1 MENQTHKSRADRA
14 TARRQMVER
23 YQHSGKHQREFCEDE
38 GISLSTLQWWMRKT
52 SGGAEPASMA
62 LREVEW
68 PAGSTVTPVSAWSLE
83 LVSPRGWTLRHR
95 EALGGAELARL
106 LKSLKC

>member
-14 TARRQMVER
+14 MARRQMVER
-23 YQHSGKHQREFCEDE
+23 YQRSGKSQREFCEGE
-38 GISLSTLQWWMRKT
+38 GVSLSTLQWWIRRT
-52 SGGAEPASMA
+52 SGGAEPASME

-68 PAGSTVTPVSAWSLE
+68 PAGSTLTPVSAWGLE

-95 EALGGAELARL
+95 EAPGAAELARL

>member
-1 MENQTHKSRADRA
+1 MENQTDKSRAGRA
-14 TARRQMVER
+14 IARRQMVER
-23 YQHSGKHQREFCEDE
+23 YERSGKSQREFCEGE
-38 GISLSTLQWWMRKT
+38 GVSLSTLQLWMRK
-52 SGGAEPASMA
+52 SKVGAEPAAMA

-68 PAGSTVTPVSAWSLE
+68 PAAPTATPAPGWGLE

-95 EALGGAELARL
+95 EALDGAELARL

>member
-1 MENQTHKSRADRA
+1 
-14 TARRQMVER
+14 MVER
-23 YQHSGKHQREFCEDE
+23 YERSGKSQREFCEDE
-38 GISLSTLQWWMRKT
+38 GVGLSTLQLWMRK
-52 SGGAEPASMA
+52 ASVGDNRAALA

-68 PAGSTVTPVSAWSLE
+68 PAAPKATAAQPGWGLE

-95 EALGGAELARL
+95 EALDGTELARL

>member
-1 MENQTHKSRADRA
+1 MENQTDKSRAGRA
-14 TARRQMVER
+14 IARRQMVER
-23 YQHSGKHQREFCEDE
+23 YERSGKSQREFCEGE
-38 GISLSTLQWWMRKT
+38 GISLSTLQWWMRKAR
-52 SGGAEPASMA
+52 GDAKPAAMA

-68 PAGSTVTPVSAWSLE
+68 AEATTTSGPAWGLE

-95 EALGGAELARL
+95 EALDAADLARL